1 MAANSNFYGT
11 GRRKKS
17 IARVFLVPGK
27 GEITVDKRSL
37 DDYFGLGRGTVSAW
51 ENGWREPEEELLEDI
66 ARYFRV
72 KIQELTGEA

>member
-1 MAANSNFYGT
+1 MGFGE
-11 GRRKKS
+11 RFRELRL
-17 IARVFLVPGK
+17 ARGQ
-27 GEITVDKRSL
+27 TQASL